1 MAMKDPQARTKQ
13 IIKDDIETIRA
24 YADAFG
30 VEMPDLDENGEVVGL
45 PAPYPREVAGVV
57 RSGYR
62 IYELG
67 QKAVETGMPCLNPI
81 LGRNSAEET
90 WKESNDIYK
99 YAEKFGQTVFQFVHS
114 EATRHIDPLKGR
126 ELIEQSR
133 GKGGITPK
141 GEREFI
147 QMGGGAKHPC
157 VSTPPATQ
165 RTSTSSMALSPALT
179 APTSALSSTSTSA
192 AAASTT
198 SARRSSTVTSPA
210 SSAPRTRSSRSSTPT
225 STSTTSAAPTAWPSR
240 CAFSPRVLPP
250 TPASPGSSPASR

>member
-13 IIKDDIETIRA
+13 ILKDDIETIRA

-141 GEREFI
+141 GEQARLQSEAALNAYFGRI
-147 QMGGGAKHPC
+147 MARMTPEQIDQMYALRGVLLDAIEAENDAMQKKISTQKQGGP
-157 VSTPPATQ
+157 VDDENI
-165 RTSTSSMALSPALT
+165 
-179 APTSALSSTSTSA
+179 
-192 AAASTT
+192 
-198 SARRSSTVTSPA
+198 
-210 SSAPRTRSSRSSTPT
+210 
-225 STSTTSAAPTAWPSR
+225 
-240 CAFSPRVLPP
+240 
-250 TPASPGSSPASR
+250 